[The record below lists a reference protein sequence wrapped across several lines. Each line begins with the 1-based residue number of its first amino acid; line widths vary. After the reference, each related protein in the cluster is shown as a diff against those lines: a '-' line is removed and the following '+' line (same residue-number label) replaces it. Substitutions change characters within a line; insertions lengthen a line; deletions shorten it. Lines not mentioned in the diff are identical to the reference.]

1 MSLESLIETEGGNLV
16 NLVLMGLPGAGKGTQ
31 ADKIVGKY
39 NIPHISTGDMFRAAI
54 KEGTELGLQ
63 AKSFMDKGELVPD
76 EVTIGIV
83 RERLSK
89 ADCEKGFLLDGFPR
103 TVAQAEALD
112 TMLADLGKKID
123 YVINI
128 DVDQSILM
136 ERLTGRRICKNCGA
150 TYHLVFNPPAKEGV
164 CDRCGGELYQR
175 ADDNAET
182 VQNRLDVNVQQT
194 KPLLNFYEDKG
205 YLRNING
212 QQDINVVFADIE
224 ELLGGLN

>member
-1 MSLESLIETEGGNLV
+1 M

-31 ADKIVGKY
+31 AEQIVEKY
-39 NIPHISTGDMFRAAI
+39 GIPHISTGDMFRAAM

-89 ADCEKGFLLDGFPR
+89 EDCQQGFLLDGFPR
-103 TVAQAEALD
+103 TVPQAEALE
-112 TMLADLGKKID
+112 TLLEELNKKID

-128 DVDQSILM
+128 NVDKSILM
-136 ERLTGRRICKNCGA
+136 ERLTGRRICKDCGS

-175 ADDNAET
+175 ADDNADT
-182 VQNRLDVNVQQT
+182 VQNRLDVNIKQQE
-194 KPLLNFYEDKG
+194 PLLTFYETKG
-205 YLRNING
+205 YLRTIDG
-212 QQDINVVFADIE
+212 QQHIEKVFADIE
-224 ELLGGLN
+224 ELLRVIR